1 MQSVLDG
8 FQVGHLVTST
18 HGDVCVQAGEGV
30 LVQRRDQVDLG
41 VLLGHA
47 RIPGTPLELPG
58 EFSSRRPSLLHGGH
72 TQTQVE
78 FITL

>member
-1 MQSVLDG
+1 MAQSVLDG

-41 VLLGHA
+41 ILLGHA
-47 RIPGTPLELPG
+47 HILGMPLQTPW
-58 EFSSRRPSLLHGGH
+58 
-72 TQTQVE
+72 QT
-78 FITL
+78 L